1 MTLLTDPVLVPNAT
15 ARPRGGL
22 VLPWFAALA
31 LSCGAPDPV
40 PPIGDSSTAGGTS
53 AGGAP
58 AVGGSA
64 GGSVPNP
71 LGRARCTAPP
81 GVNASPRNTEEAVL
95 LLNALPKP
103 TSTACFVES
112 LARPLTAYATFSVFS
127 AQPALSVKSPRVF
140 LKLGQ
145 LWVSLVI
152 DGDSSYLLEFGT
164 QVADDPS
171 RSIKGE
177 LLLPVHAPVSPSAPY
192 DRVLYGTGTA
202 CGLCHTGEERVP
214 SIPFA
219 TAFSSIAFRPRPDS
233 RVSIDELRAQ
243 AQGCDWQVEPHRC
256 EMLSAV
262 FGGGA
267 VTETAFPD
275 SMATFF

>member
-1 MTLLTDPVLVPNAT
+1 MTLLTDTVLVPKVPP
-15 ARPRGGL
+15 RPRSWR
-22 VLPWFAALA
+22 VLPLFAALA
-31 LSCGAPDPV
+31 LGCGAPDPAQ
-40 PPIGDSSTAGGTS
+40 PIGDSSTAGGTS
-53 AGGAP
+53 AGGAL
-58 AVGGSA
+58 AGGGSA
-64 GGSVPNP
+64 GGSSANP
-71 LGRARCTAPP
+71 LGKARCAAPL
-81 GVNASPRNTEEAVL
+81 GVSASPRNTEEAVL

-145 LWVSLVI
+145 LWISLVI
-152 DGDSSYLLEFGT
+152 DGESSYLLEFGT
-164 QVADDPS
+164 LLADDPS

-177 LLLPVHAPVSPSAPY
+177 LLLPVDAPVPASAPY

-202 CGLCHTGEERVP
+202 CGLCHTGEQRVA

-243 AQGCDWQVEPHRC
+243 AQVCDWQREPHRC

-267 VTETAFPD
+267 VSETAFPD